1 MVIQEIQTE
10 ISQGDLTVFE
20 LPQLKRIA
28 IVKYLSIVK
37 DLCSLEL
44 SDIDGGYVKWF
55 RYRYSRRV

>member
-10 ISQGDLTVFE
+10 ISQGDLTIFEFE

-44 SDIDGGYVKWF
+44 SDIDGGCIK
-55 RYRYSRRV
+55 